1 MTELKPVFTVSE
13 LNEYVDLMLSRDPYM
28 GELTVTGEIS
38 AFKRHTSGHLYF
50 ILKDDAAS
58 VRCVMFRPN
67 ALRLSFFPKDGMSV
81 RIEGRAGLYGR
92 DGSFQVYA
100 ERMEKTGDGALYQKF
115 LALREELK
123 QRGWFDESLKKPIPF
138 LPRAV
143 GVVTSGTG
151 AAIEDIRNVIARRF
165 SNMPIVLYPV
175 SVQGEKAA
183 GEIAAA
189 IRQADEEKRCDVLIV
204 GRGGGSLE
212 DLWAFNEEIVVAAV
226 HDCGL
231 PVISAVGHEIDF
243 SLTDFAAD
251 LRAPTPSA
259 AAELA
264 VPELCKLKDRLTE
277 SRERL
282 RSALLNGVERKRDR
296 LELFIRRRGG
306 LLTEQRLMQE
316 QQRLDQCRDALE
328 EGIERR
334 LQKQRDALLTI
345 KARLTAA
352 DPLSALD
359 RGFALVY
366 DDQGAILRRAEETAV
381 GQGIVLRFRD
391 GDISANVT
399 DRDIYEQDGK
409 DL

>member
-13 LNEYVDLMLSRDPYM
+13 LNEYVDLMLNHDPYL

-50 ILKDDAAS
+50 TLKDDAAS

-81 RIEGRAGLYGR
+81 RIEGRAGLFSR

-115 LALREELK
+115 LALREELR
-123 QRGWFDESLKKPIPF
+123 QRGWFEASLKKPIPF

-165 SNMPIVLYPV
+165 PNMPIRLYPV
-175 SVQGEKAA
+175 AVQGEKAA

-189 IRQADEEKRCDVLIV
+189 IRQADRERRCDVLIV

-226 HDCGL
+226 HDCTL

-264 VPELCKLKDRLTE
+264 VPELGKLKDGLAQSRDRLC
-277 SRERL
+277 
-282 RSALLNGVERKRDR
+282 SALRHGVERKRDR
-296 LELFIRRRGG
+296 LELLIRRRGA
-306 LLTEQRLMQE
+306 LLTEQRVMQE
-316 QQRLDQCRDALE
+316 QQRLDTCRDALE
-328 EGIERR
+328 EGIEGR
-334 LQKQRDALLTI
+334 LQRQRDALATVG
-345 KARLTAA
+345 ARLKAA
-352 DPLSALD
+352 DPLGALD

-366 DDQGAILRRAEETAV
+366 DAKNDLVRRADDAAV
-381 GQGIVLRFRD
+381 GEGLTLRFRD
-391 GDISANVT
+391 GRVQAHVT
-399 DRDIYEQDGK
+399 GK
-409 DL
+409 DMT

>member
-13 LNEYVDLMLSRDPYM
+13 LNEYVDLMLSHDPYM

-50 ILKDDAAS
+50 TLKDENAS

-100 ERMEKTGDGALYQKF
+100 ERMMKTGDGALYQKF
-115 LALREELK
+115 LALKEELR
-123 QRGWFDESLKKPIPF
+123 QRGWFEESSKKPIPF

-151 AAIEDIRNVIARRF
+151 AAIEDIRNVISRRF
-165 SNMPIVLYPV
+165 PGMPIRLYPV
-175 SVQGEKAA
+175 AVQGEKAA

-189 IRQADEEKRCDVLIV
+189 IQKADEEARCDVLIV

-226 HDCGL
+226 HNCRL

-259 AAELA
+259 AAEVA
-264 VPELCKLKDRLTE
+264 VPEEQKLLDRLHE
-277 SRERL
+277 NRERL
-282 RSALLNGVERKRDR
+282 QTALLRGIERKRDR
-296 LELFIRRRGG
+296 LELIVRRRGG
-306 LLTEQRLMQE
+306 LLTEQRLQQE
-316 QQRLDQCRDALE
+316 QQRLDQCREALADGVE
-328 EGIERR
+328 TQLRQR
-334 LQKQRDALLTI
+334 RDAL
-345 KARLTAA
+345 AAAGVRLTAL
-352 DPLSALD
+352 DPLGALD

-366 DDQGAILRRAEETAV
+366 GEDGGLVRGAYETALDDP
-381 GQGIVLRFRD
+381 ISIRF
-391 GDISANVT
+391 
-399 DRDIYEQDGK
+399 QDGRVAARVTGK
-409 DL
+409 EES

>member
-50 ILKDDAAS
+50 TLKDDAAS

-81 RIEGRAGLYGR
+81 RIEGRAGLFGR
-92 DGSFQVYA
+92 DGAFQVYA
-100 ERMEKTGDGALYQKF
+100 ERMEKTGDGALYQRF
-115 LALREELK
+115 LALREEL
-123 QRGWFDESLKKPIPF
+123 QRRGWFDESLKKSIPF

-165 SNMPIVLYPV
+165 PNMPIVLYPV
-175 SVQGEKAA
+175 AVQGEKAA

-189 IRQADEEKRCDVLIV
+189 IRKADEERRCDVLIV

-226 HDCGL
+226 HDCTL

-264 VPELCKLKDRLTE
+264 VPELGKLQDRLAQ
-277 SRERL
+277 SRDRL
-282 RSALLNGVERKRDR
+282 HSALLHGVERKRDR
-296 LELFIRRRGG
+296 LELLIRRRGG

-316 QQRLDQCRDALE
+316 QQRLDQYRDALE
-328 EGIERR
+328 EGVERQ
-334 LQKQRDALLTI
+334 LQKRRDALVTVD
-345 KARLTAA
+345 ARLRAA
-352 DPLSALD
+352 DPLGALD
-359 RGFALVY
+359 RGFALVCG
-366 DDQGAILRRAEETAV
+366 QEGVMIRRAAETDV
-381 GQGIVLRFRD
+381 GQGITLRFRD
-391 GDISANVT
+391 GRVRADVT
-399 DRDIYEQDGK
+399 GK
-409 DL
+409 DLYETE

>member
-13 LNEYVDLMLSRDPYM
+13 LNEYVDLMLSRDPFM

-50 ILKDDAAS
+50 TLKDDAAS

-67 ALRLSFFPKDGMSV
+67 ALRLNFFPKDGMSV

-100 ERMEKTGDGALYQKF
+100 ERMEKTGDGALYQQF
-115 LALREELK
+115 LALRDELK
-123 QRGWFDESLKKPIPF
+123 GRGWFDEDLKKPIPF

-151 AAIEDIRNVIARRF
+151 AAIQDIRNVISRRF
-165 SNMPIVLYPV
+165 PTMPIILYPV
-175 SVQGEKAA
+175 AVQGERAA

-189 IRQADEEKRCDVLIV
+189 IRKADEERRCDVLIV

-264 VPELCKLKDRLTE
+264 VPELEKLSDRLLE
-277 SRERL
+277 SRDRL
-282 RSALLNGVERKRDR
+282 RTALLHGVERKKDR
-296 LELFIRRRGG
+296 LELLIRRRGG
-306 LLTEQRLMQE
+306 LLTEQRLTQE
-316 QQRLDQCRDALE
+316 QQRLDQCREVLE

-334 LQKQRDALLTI
+334 LGRQRDAFATLG
-345 KARLTAA
+345 ARLRAA
-352 DPLSALD
+352 DPLGALD

-366 DDQGAILRRAEETAV
+366 DRDDGIVRRAAETAI
-381 GQGIVLRFRD
+381 GQGLVLRFRD
-391 GDISANVT
+391 GRVQADVT
-399 DRDIYEQDGK
+399 GK
-409 DL
+409 DLYEKE

>member
-13 LNEYVDLMLSRDPYM
+13 LNEYVDLMLSRDPFM
-28 GELTVTGEIS
+28 GELAVTGEIS

-50 ILKDDAAS
+50 TLKDDAAS

-115 LALREELK
+115 IALREELK
-123 QRGWFDESLKKPIPF
+123 GRGWFDESLKKPIPF

-165 SNMPIVLYPV
+165 PNMPIRLYPV
-175 SVQGEKAA
+175 AVQGEKAA

-189 IRQADEEKRCDVLIV
+189 IRQADRERRCDVLIV

-226 HDCGL
+226 HDCTL

-264 VPELCKLKDRLTE
+264 VPELGKLKDGLAQSRDRLC
-277 SRERL
+277 
-282 RSALLNGVERKRDR
+282 SALRHGVERKRDR
-296 LELFIRRRGG
+296 LELLIRRRGA
-306 LLTEQRLMQE
+306 LLTEQRVMQE
-316 QQRLDQCRDALE
+316 QQRLDTCRDALE
-328 EGIERR
+328 EGIEGR
-334 LQKQRDALLTI
+334 LQRQRDALATVG
-345 KARLTAA
+345 ARLKAA
-352 DPLSALD
+352 DPLGALD

-366 DDQGAILRRAEETAV
+366 DAKNDLVRRADDTAV
-381 GQGIVLRFRD
+381 GEGLTLRFRD
-391 GDISANVT
+391 GRVQAHVT
-399 DRDIYEQDGK
+399 GK
-409 DL
+409 DMT

>member
-13 LNEYVDLMLSRDPYM
+13 LNEYVDLMLSRDPFV

-50 ILKDDAAS
+50 TLKDDAAS

-115 LALREELK
+115 IALREELK
-123 QRGWFDESLKKPIPF
+123 GRGWFDESLKKPIPF

-165 SNMPIVLYPV
+165 PNMPIRLYPV
-175 SVQGEKAA
+175 AVQGEKAA

-189 IRQADEEKRCDVLIV
+189 IRQADRERRCDVLIV

-226 HDCGL
+226 HDCTL

-264 VPELCKLKDRLTE
+264 VPELGKLKDGLAQSRDRLCAA
-277 SRERL
+277 L
-282 RSALLNGVERKRDR
+282 RHGVERKRDR
-296 LELFIRRRGG
+296 LELLIRRRGA
-306 LLTEQRLMQE
+306 LLTEQRVMQE
-316 QQRLDQCRDALE
+316 QQRLDTCRDALE
-328 EGIERR
+328 EGIEGR
-334 LQKQRDALLTI
+334 LQRQRDALATVG
-345 KARLTAA
+345 ARLKAA
-352 DPLSALD
+352 DPLGALD

-366 DDQGAILRRAEETAV
+366 DAKNDLVRRADDAAV
-381 GQGIVLRFRD
+381 GEGLTLRFRD
-391 GDISANVT
+391 GRVQAHVT
-399 DRDIYEQDGK
+399 GK
-409 DL
+409 DMT

>member
-13 LNEYVDLMLSRDPYM
+13 LNEYVDLMLSRDPFM

-50 ILKDDAAS
+50 TLKDDNAS

-81 RIEGRAGLYGR
+81 RIEGRAGLFGR

-100 ERMEKTGDGALYQKF
+100 ERMEKSGDGALYQKF

-123 QRGWFDESLKKPIPF
+123 GRGWFDESLKKPIPF

-151 AAIEDIRNVIARRF
+151 AAIEDIRNVISRRF
-165 SNMPIVLYPV
+165 PNMPIVLYPV
-175 SVQGEKAA
+175 AVQGEKAA

-189 IRQADEEKRCDVLIV
+189 IRRADEEQRCDVLIV

-212 DLWAFNEEIVVAAV
+212 DLWAFNEEMVVAAV
-226 HDCGL
+226 HECTL

-264 VPELCKLKDRLTE
+264 VPELGKLKDSLAQSRDRLC
-277 SRERL
+277 
-282 RSALLNGVERKRDR
+282 SALRHGVERKKDR
-296 LELFIRRRGG
+296 LELLVHRRGA
-306 LLTEQRLMQE
+306 LLSEQRLLQA
-316 QQRLDQCRDALE
+316 QQRLDLARDALADE
-328 EGIERR
+328 TERFMQR
-334 LQKQRDALLTI
+334 QRD
-345 KARLTAA
+345 RLTAA
-352 DPLSALD
+352 QVRIKAADPLGALD

-366 DDQGAILRRAEETAV
+366 DGQGHILRQAADTAI
-381 GQGIVLRFRD
+381 GQEIVLRFRD
-391 GDISANVT
+391 GDVSANVT
-399 DRDIYEQDGK
+399 ERDVYEQEREDF
-409 DL
+409 

>member
-1 MTELKPVFTVSE
+1 MTEIKPVFTVSE
-13 LNEYVDLMLSRDPYM
+13 LNEYVDLMLSRDPFM

-50 ILKDDAAS
+50 TLKDDAAS

-81 RIEGRAGLYGR
+81 RIEGRAGLFGR

-100 ERMEKTGDGALYQKF
+100 DHMEKTGDGALYQKF
-115 LALREELK
+115 LALREELRK
-123 QRGWFDESLKKPIPF
+123 RGWFDESLKKPIPF
-138 LPRAV
+138 LPRTV

-151 AAIEDIRNVIARRF
+151 AAIEDIRNVITRRF
-165 SNMPIVLYPV
+165 PNMPILLYPV
-175 SVQGEKAA
+175 AVQGEKAA

-189 IRQADEEKRCDVLIV
+189 IRRADVEHRCDVLIV

-226 HDCGL
+226 HDCAL

-264 VPELCKLKDRLTE
+264 VPELSKLSDRLTQ
-277 SRERL
+277 SRDRL
-282 RSALLNGVERKRDR
+282 RSALLHGVERKRDR
-296 LELFIRRRGG
+296 LELLVHRRGG
-306 LLTEQRLMQE
+306 LLTEQRLLQE

-334 LQKQRDALLTI
+334 LQKQRDALLTMGARI
-345 KARLTAA
+345 KAA
-352 DPLSALD
+352 DPLGALD

-366 DDQGAILRRAEETAV
+366 GQGGNIVRRAEETAV
-381 GQGIVLRFRD
+381 GEGLALRFRD
-391 GDISANVT
+391 GRVQVDVT
-399 DRDIYEQDGK
+399 GK
-409 DL
+409 DLYEKE

>member
-13 LNEYVDLMLSRDPYM
+13 LNEYVDLMLNHDPYL

-50 ILKDDAAS
+50 TLKDDAAS

-81 RIEGRAGLYGR
+81 RIEGRAGLFSR

-115 LALREELK
+115 LALREELR
-123 QRGWFDESLKKPIPF
+123 QRGWFEESLKKPIPF

-151 AAIEDIRNVIARRF
+151 AAIEDIRNVISRRF
-165 SNMPIVLYPV
+165 PNRPILLYPV

-189 IRQADEEKRCDVLIV
+189 IRKADEEQRCDVLIV

-226 HDCGL
+226 HACSL

-264 VPELCKLKDRLTE
+264 VPEYATLSDRLAQDHD
-277 SRERL
+277 RL
-282 RSALLNGVERKRDR
+282 RSALLNGIARKKDR
-296 LELFIRRRGG
+296 LELIVHRRGG
-306 LLTEQRLMQE
+306 MLAEQRLQQE
-316 QQRLDQCRDALE
+316 QQRLDQCREALE
-328 EGIERR
+328 EGIEGL
-334 LQKQRDALLTI
+334 LQKQRDRMITL

-352 DPLSALD
+352 DPLGALD

-366 DDQGAILRRAEETAV
+366 GKQDDLIRRAADTSAGE
-381 GQGIVLRFRD
+381 GIVLRFRD
-391 GDISANVT
+391 GRVRADVT
-399 DRDIYEQDGK
+399 GK
-409 DL
+409 DLYEKE

>member
-13 LNEYVDLMLSRDPYM
+13 LNEYVDLMLSRDPFM
-28 GELTVTGEIS
+28 SELTVTGEIS

-50 ILKDDAAS
+50 TLKDDSAS

-81 RIEGRAGLYGR
+81 RIEGRAGLFGR

-115 LALREELK
+115 LALRDELK
-123 QRGWFDESLKKPIPF
+123 GRGWFDESLKKPIPF

-151 AAIEDIRNVIARRF
+151 AAIEDIRNVVARRF
-165 SNMPIVLYPV
+165 PNMPIVLYPV
-175 SVQGEKAA
+175 SVQGERAA

-189 IRQADEEKRCDVLIV
+189 IRRADQERRCDVLIV

-226 HDCGL
+226 HECGL

-251 LRAPTPSA
+251 MRAPTPSA

-264 VPELCKLKDRLTE
+264 VPELGKLSDRLAL
-277 SRERL
+277 SRDRL
-282 RSALLNGVERKRDR
+282 RSALLHGLERKRDR
-296 LELFIRRRGG
+296 LELLIRRRGA
-306 LLTEQRLMQE
+306 LLAEQRLEKE
-316 QQRLDQCRDALE
+316 QQRLDQCLDALQ

-334 LQKQRDALLTI
+334 LQQRQDGLLTLG
-345 KARLTAA
+345 ARLKAA
-352 DPLSALD
+352 DPLGALD

-366 DDQGAILRRAEETAV
+366 GPRGKIVRRAAEPSV
-381 GQGIVLRFRD
+381 GDGLVLTFRD
-391 GDISANVT
+391 GRVQAEVT
-399 DRDIYEQDGK
+399 GK
-409 DL
+409 DLYEKE

>member
-13 LNEYVDLMLSRDPYM
+13 LNEYVDLMLSRDPFM

-50 ILKDDAAS
+50 TLKDDAAS

-81 RIEGRAGLYGR
+81 RIEGRAGLYER

-115 LALREELK
+115 IALREELK
-123 QRGWFDESLKKPIPF
+123 GRGWFDESLKKPIPF

-165 SNMPIVLYPV
+165 PNMPIRLYPV
-175 SVQGEKAA
+175 AVQGEKAA

-189 IRQADEEKRCDVLIV
+189 IRQADRERRCDVLIV

-226 HDCGL
+226 HDCTL

-264 VPELCKLKDRLTE
+264 VPELGKLKDGLAQSRDRLC
-277 SRERL
+277 
-282 RSALLNGVERKRDR
+282 SALRHGVERKRDR
-296 LELFIRRRGG
+296 LELLIRRRGA
-306 LLTEQRLMQE
+306 LLTEQRVMQE
-316 QQRLDQCRDALE
+316 QQRLDTCRDALE
-328 EGIERR
+328 EGIEGR
-334 LQKQRDALLTI
+334 LQRQRDALATVG
-345 KARLTAA
+345 ARLKAA
-352 DPLSALD
+352 DPLGALD

-366 DDQGAILRRAEETAV
+366 DAKNDLVRRADDTAV
-381 GQGIVLRFRD
+381 GEGLTLRFRD
-391 GDISANVT
+391 GRVQAHVT
-399 DRDIYEQDGK
+399 GK
-409 DL
+409 DMT

>member
-13 LNEYVDLMLSRDPYM
+13 LNEYVDLMLSRDPFM

-50 ILKDDAAS
+50 TLKDDAAS

-81 RIEGRAGLYGR
+81 RIEGRAGLYER

-100 ERMEKTGDGALYQKF
+100 ERMEKTGDGALYQKYI
-115 LALREELK
+115 ALREELK
-123 QRGWFDESLKKPIPF
+123 GRGWFDESLKKPIPF

-165 SNMPIVLYPV
+165 PNMPIRLYPV
-175 SVQGEKAA
+175 AVQGEKAA

-189 IRQADEEKRCDVLIV
+189 IRQADRERRCDVLIV

-226 HDCGL
+226 HDCTL

-264 VPELCKLKDRLTE
+264 VPELGKLKDGLAQSRDRLC
-277 SRERL
+277 
-282 RSALLNGVERKRDR
+282 SALRHGVERKRDR
-296 LELFIRRRGG
+296 LELLIRRRGA
-306 LLTEQRLMQE
+306 LLTEQRVMQE
-316 QQRLDQCRDALE
+316 QQRLDTCRDALE
-328 EGIERR
+328 EGIEGR
-334 LQKQRDALLTI
+334 LQRQRDALATVG
-345 KARLTAA
+345 ARLKAA
-352 DPLSALD
+352 DPLGALD

-366 DDQGAILRRAEETAV
+366 DAKNDLVRRADDAAV
-381 GQGIVLRFRD
+381 GEGLTLRFRD
-391 GDISANVT
+391 GRVQAHVT
-399 DRDIYEQDGK
+399 GK
-409 DL
+409 DMT

>member
-13 LNEYVDLMLSRDPYM
+13 LNEYVDLMLSRDPFM
-28 GELTVTGEIS
+28 GELNVTGEIS

-50 ILKDDAAS
+50 TLKDDAAS

-115 LALREELK
+115 LALRDELK
-123 QRGWFDESLKKPIPF
+123 GRGWFDESLKKPIPF

-165 SNMPIVLYPV
+165 PNMPIRLYPV
-175 SVQGEKAA
+175 AVQGEKAA

-189 IRQADEEKRCDVLIV
+189 IRQADRERRCDVLIV

-226 HDCGL
+226 HDCTL

-264 VPELCKLKDRLTE
+264 VPELGKLKDGLAQSRDRLC
-277 SRERL
+277 
-282 RSALLNGVERKRDR
+282 SALRHGVERKRDR
-296 LELFIRRRGG
+296 LELLIRRRGA
-306 LLTEQRLMQE
+306 LLTEQRVMQE
-316 QQRLDQCRDALE
+316 QQRLDTCRDALE
-328 EGIERR
+328 EGIEGR
-334 LQKQRDALLTI
+334 LQRQRDALATVG
-345 KARLTAA
+345 ARLKAA
-352 DPLSALD
+352 DPLGALD

-366 DDQGAILRRAEETAV
+366 DAKNDLVRRADDAAV
-381 GQGIVLRFRD
+381 GEGLTLRFRD
-391 GDISANVT
+391 GRVQAHVT
-399 DRDIYEQDGK
+399 GK
-409 DL
+409 DMT